1 MIRIYRPGYNKNK
14 IWSYL
19 GGWSGNKMS
28 GRQDMPTARNHNIR
42 ITNKHFDSVSNV
54 EGLWNDSKKSEPYS
68 R

>member
-1 MIRIYRPGYNKNK
+1 MIRTYKPGYNKNN

-28 GRQDMPTARNHNIR
+28 CQNMPTAGNHNVS

-54 EGLWNDSKKSEPYS
+54 EGLWNDSKKSETYS